1 LNCSLYQIN
10 IARWVPYSFLESS
23 LPTDTLS
30 PSSFSLVIHAMQCHA
45 GDDVAPA
52 APKTMDAFNAEQRRM
67 QEQTRLSQLNAAES
81 LHQYRGTVDEEEL
94 KRRAAA
100 EELRRKE
107 IEARKGL
114 HGYRAKQFDGARAS
128 PAAKT
133 YQEADVRAGE
143 RRDDVMSGNISGY
156 QVASAGDESLVAA
169 AAAEPSLA
177 LPRGG
182 DETNE
187 DGIGLPD
194 PSPESSPAIAAPDAA
209 APEAAAPV
217 AAESSAIAPEPQQSE
232 AFEDETPSESA
243 NAAQYSKEI
252 SALSDVSGR
261 AKLMRQNITF
271 SFGFICKA
279 DVAPSPIIFN
289 PTEDHKDFEAKVKA
303 GSASG
308 ADGDNAWIML
318 GRMMSTTENIVQ
330 QTTELQNSEGIVYDP
345 DYKPYVVRVTDDVSF
360 APPANQPDVV
370 RRVIKATVPVFIRSG
385 HVESTKSAQR
395 NVVNALRAACAG
407 GAFSEAALSA

>member
-1 LNCSLYQIN
+1 
-10 IARWVPYSFLESS
+10 
-23 LPTDTLS
+23 
-30 PSSFSLVIHAMQCHA
+30 
-45 GDDVAPA
+45 
-52 APKTMDAFNAEQRRM
+52 MDAFNAEQRRM
-67 QEQTRLSQLNAAES
+67 QEQTRISQLNAAES

-114 HGYRAKQFDGARAS
+114 HGYRAKQFDGASRAS
-128 PAAKT
+128 PAAKK
-133 YQEADVRAGE
+133 YQEADARAGE
-143 RRDDVMSGNISGY
+143 RRDDVMSGNVSAY
-156 QVASAGDESLVAA
+156 QVASVGDESLVS
-169 AAAEPSLA
+169 AAAEPTVEV
-177 LPRGG
+177 PRG

-187 DGIGLPD
+187 DAIGLPD
-194 PSPESSPAIAAPDAA
+194 PNPESSSAIAVPHAAAPVA

-217 AAESSAIAPEPQQSE
+217 AAVSSAIAPEPQQSALQPSTTTGSAE

-261 AKLMRQNITF
+261 AILMRQNITF

-279 DVAPSPIIFN
+279 GVAPSPIIFN

-308 ADGDNAWIML
+308 ADGDNAWVML

-330 QTTELQNSEGIVYDP
+330 QTTQLQNSEGIVYDP
-345 DYKPYVVRVTDDVSF
+345 DYKPYVVKVTDDVSF
-360 APPANQPDVV
+360 TPPANQPDVV
-370 RRVIKATVPVFIRSG
+370 RRVIKATVPLFIRSG
-385 HVESTKSAQR
+385 HVESTKSAQGSII
-395 NVVNALRAACAG
+395 NALRAACAG